1 MKPACIESLLATQ
14 CIACFVYIIIL
25 NSSKLCKK
33 YYYPCFMDVTMDV
46 LLRYL
51 PKVINL
57 INDRAEVP
65 ELE

>member
-1 MKPACIESLLATQ
+1 
-14 CIACFVYIIIL
+14 
-25 NSSKLCKK
+25 
-33 YYYPCFMDVTMDV
+33 MDVTMEV

-51 PKVINL
+51 PKVIKL